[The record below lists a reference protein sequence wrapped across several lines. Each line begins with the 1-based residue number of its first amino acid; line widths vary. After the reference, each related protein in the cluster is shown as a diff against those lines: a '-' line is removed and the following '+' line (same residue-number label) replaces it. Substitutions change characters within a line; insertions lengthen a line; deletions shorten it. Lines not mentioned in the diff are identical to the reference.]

1 MQKKGISDYLN
12 ISDKIIFYDHHKC
25 HATYGLY
32 ASGQSKNNT
41 IVVTADGGGDGSNGT
56 VWINKK
62 IIFIQVYKTNLCNIG
77 RMYRYATLSMGFKPT
92 EHEYKIMGLA
102 GYGLKNN
109 VYYDY
114 ANKIY
119 AETLNLKGINFY
131 YKIKPKDNFL
141 L

>member
-1 MQKKGISDYLN
+1 
-12 ISDKIIFYDHHKC
+12 
-25 HATYGLY
+25 
-32 ASGQSKNNT
+32 
-41 IVVTADGGGDGSNGT
+41 
-56 VWINKK
+56 
-62 IIFIQVYKTNLCNIG
+62 
-77 RMYRYATLSMGFKPT
+77 MYRYATLSMGFKPT

-131 YKIKPKDNFL
+131 YKIKPKDNFFTL
-141 L
+141 NKNFSNQRFDTISCDPIQY